1 MEDAEWLQFLTD
13 IETPPD
19 ERRHD
24 LEPQAISEKA
34 WLSAI
39 PANSEEL
46 EAFLLVLETQVLS
59 RVAPPS
65 RSRLVQVVV
74 AGSPLQIPI
83 KYSSKYYYFLNA

>member
-46 EAFLLVLETQVLS
+46 EAFLLTPPASILFAS
-59 RVAPPS
+59 ARV
-65 RSRLVQVVV
+65 
-74 AGSPLQIPI
+74 
-83 KYSSKYYYFLNA
+83 